1 VTDYTQDGLVVAAE
15 VPRAYDAIRA
25 RIIGGE
31 IPPETRI
38 NIDALGR
45 ELGVSQTPV
54 REALH
59 RLEGDGLLEYVTGRG
74 YRTTAALDRH
84 GLISLFEFRLLV
96 EPWAARIAAAD
107 SLANPARELDI
118 ELQDFEA
125 RISAGGDV
133 REAMLAHD
141 TRFHSLI
148 VAAASNSVLETAYL
162 QTHAHLH
169 VFRLFP
175 VDITGRNTLVE
186 HRAIAEAIGAAR
198 GVDAERAAA
207 EHIKWSFERSS
218 TAFGD
223 PLPSQDR
230 TTPLSD
236 KPRMVR

>member
-1 VTDYTQDGLVVAAE
+1 VTDDTQNGIAVAGE
-15 VPRAYDAIRA
+15 VPRAHDAIRA

-38 NIDALGR
+38 NIDAPGR
-45 ELGVSQTPV
+45 ELGVSQTPI

-74 YRTTAALDRH
+74 YRTTAALDRQ

-107 SLANPARELDI
+107 SLANPARELEV
-118 ELQDFEA
+118 ELHDFEA

-148 VAAASNSVLETAYL
+148 VAAASNSVLQAAYL

-175 VDITGRNTLVE
+175 VDITGRNTVVE

-198 GVDAERAAA
+198 GADAERAAA
-207 EHIKWSFERSS
+207 EHIKRSFERSS

-223 PLPSQDR
+223 PLSVGDR
-230 TTPLSD
+230 TATVID
-236 KPRMVR
+236 KPRMIR